1 MTQRARE
8 MLLGYRGVSLAAAP
22 VASAISILGFRFG
35 VLRVL
40 CAALRL
46 ASCSWTTAEAAPVKA
61 KSESH
66 GSGSARRGIRT
77 RGECTRKL
85 RLPEGP
91 NLGGES
97 ASRREESCHGSPEPG
112 APEPRSPGRRSR
124 GLARWAHGSQ
134 REGTAAALLRLCILT
149 RTASAPATR
158 PEMHLS
164 GLGPIRLRSSGG
176 PRPSR
181 LLPMAGHLLLHAG
194 THPSLSHAAIP
205 PLYEGASAGFIGFC
219 RFAQLQ
225 IAMQARVHDQR
236 FHPDPGLR
244 VRAS

>member
-112 APEPRSPGRRSR
+112 APEPGTAFTRPCSLGAWISARRHRS
-124 GLARWAHGSQ
+124 GS
-134 REGTAAALLRLCILT
+134 AAALHSDTHGI
-149 RTASAPATR
+149 RTCHAP
-158 PEMHLS
+158 
-164 GLGPIRLRSSGG
+164 
-176 PRPSR
+176 
-181 LLPMAGHLLLHAG
+181 
-194 THPSLSHAAIP
+194 
-205 PLYEGASAGFIGFC
+205 
-219 RFAQLQ
+219 
-225 IAMQARVHDQR
+225 
-236 FHPDPGLR
+236 
-244 VRAS
+244 